1 MSELNHAA
9 QACKS
14 WFAATA
20 NPSFH
25 LLSAVPVYATLEKL
39 RALIASPLRNH
50 ISNLTMTQRM
60 TSISQLLSLHA
71 LQHLAELEVSI
82 DLS

>member
-1 MSELNHAA
+1 
-9 QACKS
+9 
-14 WFAATA
+14 
-20 NPSFH
+20 
-25 LLSAVPVYATLEKL
+25 LEKL